1 MRLESTPREETCQ
14 WPESD
19 CPGWI
24 SQSRPLTPP
33 LSPRPVDP
41 VLHCLSVL
49 LLPEVIM
56 PPPAKRL
63 CYMKCWSCMLKENF
77 QSQSEKWGL
86 WSAEVPECEEERIQL
101 SYYNGFWPQYL
112 NKRYSVPMLLIF
124 HVGEKKKLRKTD
136 VCRILCSY

>member
-1 MRLESTPREETCQ
+1 MRLESIPREETCQ

-49 LLPEVIM
+49 LLSEVIM
-56 PPPAKRL
+56 PPPPKRL
-63 CYMKCWSCMLKENF
+63 CYMKCWSCMLMQNF

-86 WSAEVPECEEERIQL
+86 RSAEVPECEEEREHTSSSSSSFI
-101 SYYNGFWPQYL
+101 
-112 NKRYSVPMLLIF
+112 
-124 HVGEKKKLRKTD
+124 
-136 VCRILCSY
+136 